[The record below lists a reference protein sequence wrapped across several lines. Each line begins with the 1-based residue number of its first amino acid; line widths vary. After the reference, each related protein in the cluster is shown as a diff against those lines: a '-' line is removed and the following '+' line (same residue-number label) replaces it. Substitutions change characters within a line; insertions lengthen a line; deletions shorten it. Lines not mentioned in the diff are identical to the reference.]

1 MYARSTT
8 AQGDPSTL
16 DEAIAFVG
24 RKEFP
29 AITGI
34 PGCIGLSMLADRES
48 GRVIVSSAWA
58 DAESLQASKEMV
70 RPMQDRLMQMLK
82 AEDALIQSW
91 EVGVL
96 HRERPSG
103 PEARATVAWSRIPA
117 DRIDG
122 MLDAYRTTMLPRLQQ
137 LPGFCSLSFVV
148 DRVQGR
154 TVSVAAFEN
163 ADALAGSRE
172 QATQQRDQFAAEV
185 GARIHDVAEMDL
197 VVAHLGIPETV

>member
-8 AQGDPSTL
+8 ARGDPSTL

-24 RKEFP
+24 KKEFP

-58 DAESLQASKEMV
+58 DEDSLAASKEMV
-70 RPMQDRLMQMLK
+70 RPMQDRLMHMLR

-91 EVGVL
+91 DVGVL

-103 PEARATVAWSRIPA
+103 DDARATVTWARVPTDS
-117 DRIDG
+117 IDA
-122 MLDAYRTTMLPRLQQ
+122 MLDTYRTTVLPALRE

-154 TVSVAAFEN
+154 TVSVTAFEN
-163 ADALAGSRE
+163 PDALARSRDR
-172 QATQQRDQFAAEV
+172 AQRLRDDFASSV
-185 GARIHDVAEMDL
+185 GARIHDSAEMDL

>member
-24 RKEFP
+24 KKEFP

-34 PGCIGLSMLADRES
+34 PGCIGLSMLADRET

-58 DAESLQASKEMV
+58 DADSLAASKEMV
-70 RPMQDRLMQMLK
+70 RPMQDRLMHMLK

-91 EVGVL
+91 DVGVL
-96 HRERPSG
+96 HRERHSG
-103 PEARATVAWSRIPA
+103 DGARATVTWAKVPTDA
-117 DRIDG
+117 IDAV
-122 MLDAYRTTMLPRLQQ
+122 LDTYRTTVLPGLQQ
-137 LPGFCSLSFVV
+137 LPGFCSLSLVV
-148 DRVQGR
+148 DRAQGR
-154 TVSVAAFEN
+154 TVSVTAFESP
-163 ADALAGSRE
+163 DALDRA
-172 QATQQRDQFAAEV
+172 RDQAQQLRDDFAASV
-185 GARIHDVAEMDL
+185 GARIHDMAEMDL